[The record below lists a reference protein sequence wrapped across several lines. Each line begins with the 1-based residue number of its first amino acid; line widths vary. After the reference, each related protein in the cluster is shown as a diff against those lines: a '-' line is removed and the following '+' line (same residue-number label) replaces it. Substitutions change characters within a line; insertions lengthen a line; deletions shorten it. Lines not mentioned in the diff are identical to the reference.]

1 MPNKRQSLALHWK
14 IIIGLIV
21 GIVVGVLALELEADR
36 FINNWVTPVGT
47 IFIRTLKLIAVPLII
62 ASLVK
67 GITGISD
74 VGNLSKL
81 GGKTVGLYIFT
92 TIISVSIGLLLVNV
106 IQPGINIPDGF
117 TETIMQRYSEDVKAK
132 QASPDAAAE
141 RAPLQIFVDMVP
153 ENIFEAAGNNRNMLQ
168 VIFFTIFLSIAM
180 MMIPKEKSEPLRLF
194 FDGLNDVVL
203 KMVDIIMKFAP
214 YGVMALL
221 AGVVVAN
228 GDILAELFW
237 AILKFVSTV
246 ALGLFIMIALVYP
259 TMVKILGKV
268 PLAHFFKS
276 IAPAQL
282 LAFSTSSSAATL
294 PVTMERV
301 EEELGVS
308 KDVSSF
314 VLPLGATINMD
325 GTSLYLGVSTI
336 FIAQALGMSLSFADN
351 LTIILTCTLASIGT
365 AAVPSA
371 SIVMLFIV
379 LEQLSIPAAG
389 IALIFPT
396 DRILDMLRTSVNVTG
411 DATIATVVARTEG
424 KISPVKYMSN
434 D

>member
-1 MPNKRQSLALHWK
+1 MQDKGQGLALHWK
-14 IIIGLIV
+14 IIIGMIV
-21 GIVVGVLALELEADR
+21 GVVVGIIALKIDGDR
-36 FINNWVTPVGT
+36 FVQNWVSPFGT
-47 IFIRTLKLIAVPLII
+47 IFIRMLKLIAVPLII

-74 VGNLSKL
+74 VGSLSKL

-92 TIISVSIGLLLVNV
+92 TIISVSIGLILVNV

-117 TETIMQRYSEDVKAK
+117 TENIMQRYSEDVANK
-132 QASPDAAAE
+132 QTGAEAAAK
-141 RAPLQIFVDMVP
+141 RGPLQLFVDMVP
-153 ENIFEAAGNNRNMLQ
+153 ENIFAAAGNNRNMLQ
-168 VIFFTIFLSIAM
+168 VIFFTIFMAIAM
-180 MMIPKEKSEPLRLF
+180 MMIPTEKSEPLRLF

-203 KMVDIIMKFAP
+203 KMVDIIMQFAP

-221 AGVVVAN
+221 AGVVVTN
-228 GDILAELFW
+228 GDILVELFW
-237 AILKFVSTV
+237 AILKFVTTV
-246 ALGLFIMIALVYP
+246 TLGLFLMVAMVYP
-259 TMVKILGKV
+259 TLVRVLGKV
-268 PLAHFFKS
+268 PLAHFFRS

-308 KDVSSF
+308 KEVSSF

-336 FIAQALGMSLSFADN
+336 FIAQALGMPLTFSDN
-351 LTIILTCTLASIGT
+351 LAIVLTATLASIGT

-396 DRILDMLRTSVNVTG
+396 DRILDMLRTTVNVTG
-411 DATIATVVARTEG
+411 DATVATVIARSEG
-424 KISPVKYMSN
+424 KINPIKYLSN